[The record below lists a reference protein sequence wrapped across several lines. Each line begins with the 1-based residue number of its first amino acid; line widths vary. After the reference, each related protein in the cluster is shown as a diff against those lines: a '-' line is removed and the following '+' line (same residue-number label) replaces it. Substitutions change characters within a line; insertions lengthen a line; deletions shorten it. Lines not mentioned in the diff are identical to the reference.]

1 MIQPLAL
8 LPGLGQQLGLTL
20 HREIDQQRPQG
31 QQLLTVHRCAIEP
44 RTAGPTFAVQTFPFP
59 ADQKFVLR
67 LEIRLRQPSP
77 QKRRE
82 LKTGFDARPLGSLAQ
97 QPLASSSLSATQHC
111 IKGVEEERFSSTG
124 FTGEH
129 RETRSEL
136 QFEPIDQGDVLQ
148 LQTGEHAIP
157 GGDADRSDGSRR
169 LEGVHQTPL
178 TMTAELGDFIEA
190 AGLLEYDPA
199 AITRIYAGHPQ
210 RLIRRLWQTLV
221 PIGLLLLGVAF
232 DWLFQLLKDEE
243 RARSRAR
250 ECAELLVDLGPAF
263 IKAGQALS
271 TRPDIVPPL
280 LLEELSQLQDQ
291 LPGFDSDLAMACI
304 EEDLG
309 APVAELYEQL
319 DREPISAAS
328 LGQVHRGVLSNGQKV
343 AVKVQRPGLRE
354 QITLDLYIV
363 RNIAAWLNSNIGLI
377 RSDLVALIDELG
389 RRVFEEMD
397 YLNEAANAEKFAELH
412 RHNPRIAVPAIF
424 HEATSRR
431 VLTMEWIDG
440 VKLTN
445 LDAVREL
452 GIDPD
457 DMVDV
462 GVNCSLQQLLEHG
475 FFHADPHPGNLL
487 ALADGRLCY
496 LDFGMMSEVSR
507 ESRTGLIQAVVHLVN
522 RNFGKL
528 SKDFVT
534 LGFLA
539 EDVNLEPI
547 VPAFESVFSQA
558 LEAGVNRM
566 DFKAVTDDMSGV
578 MYKFPFRVPPYYA
591 LIIRSLVTLEGIA
604 LSVDPQFKI
613 LGAAYPY
620 FARRLMEDP
629 DPQLRQSLKEML
641 FDGDAFRW
649 TRLENLVSSAAS
661 QAQLDLEALL
671 DQLLDFLFSP
681 KAGLLRD
688 QLVEATVDRL
698 DAIGWSTMQRLGRR
712 LPKRLQPSAFQSRGL
727 PSADPLLQLEPI
739 RELINVLQSLPG
751 FTPDLLLK
759 RMPRLLNEPD
769 TRRMGVQVAQGLA
782 ERGVVRLVR
791 VAAGVST

>member
-1 MIQPLAL
+1 MA
-8 LPGLGQQLGLTL
+8 
-20 HREIDQQRPQG
+20 
-31 QQLLTVHRCAIEP
+31 
-44 RTAGPTFAVQTFPFP
+44 AV
-59 ADQKFVLR
+59 
-67 LEIRLRQPSP
+67 
-77 QKRRE
+77 
-82 LKTGFDARPLGSLAQ
+82 AQ
-97 QPLASSSLSATQHC
+97 H
-111 IKGVEEERFSSTG
+111 
-124 FTGEH
+124 
-129 RETRSEL
+129 
-136 QFEPIDQGDVLQ
+136 
-148 LQTGEHAIP
+148 
-157 GGDADRSDGSRR
+157 
-169 LEGVHQTPL
+169 
-178 TMTAELGDFIEA
+178 ELGDFIEA

-210 RLIRRLWQTLV
+210 RLLRRLWQTLV
-221 PIGLLLLGVAF
+221 PIGLLLLGIGI
-232 DWLFQLLKDEE
+232 DKLLGLLRNQE
-243 RARSRAR
+243 RARNRAK
-250 ECAELLVDLGPAF
+250 EFANLLVELGPAF

-271 TRPDIVPPL
+271 TRPDIVPPV
-280 LLEELSQLQDQ
+280 LLEELAQLQDQ

-304 EEDLG
+304 EDDLG
-309 APVAELYEQL
+309 APVDSIYSEL

-328 LGQVHRGVLSNGQKV
+328 LGQVHKGYLKNGQKV

-363 RNIAAWLNSNIGLI
+363 RNIAAWLNTNIGLI

-389 RRVFEEMD
+389 SRVFEEMD
-397 YLNEAANAEKFAELH
+397 YLNEAANAEKFRELH
-412 RHNPRIAVPAIF
+412 EHNIRIAVPEIF
-424 HEATSRR
+424 LEATSRR

-457 DMVDV
+457 DMVEV
-462 GVNCSLQQLLEHG
+462 GVSCSLQQLLEHG

-487 ALADGRLCY
+487 AMADGRLCY

-558 LEAGVNRM
+558 IEMGVNRM
-566 DFKAVTDDMSGV
+566 DFKSVTDDMSGV

-604 LSVDPQFKI
+604 LSVDPEFKI

-641 FDGDAFRW
+641 FDGEAFRW
-649 TRLENLVSSAAS
+649 TRLENLVASAAS
-661 QAQLDLEALL
+661 QSQLDLETLL
-671 DQLLDFLFSP
+671 DQVLDFLLSP
-681 KAGLLRD
+681 NGGMLRN
-688 QLVEATVDRL
+688 QLVEALADRL
-698 DAIGWSTMQRLGRR
+698 DAIGWTALQRIGRR
-712 LPKRLQPSAFQSRGL
+712 LPRAIQPTLLLDAT
-727 PSADPLLQLEPI
+727 PSFNEESYLDLEPI
-739 RELINVLQSLPG
+739 RQLIHVLQQLPG
-751 FTPDLLLK
+751 FNPELVFSRL
-759 RMPRLLNEPD
+759 PRLIRERD
-769 TRRMGVQVAQGLA
+769 ARQMGVALAQGLA
-782 ERGVVRLVR
+782 ERGVVRLVKAA
-791 VAAGVST
+791 AAGST

>member
-1 MIQPLAL
+1 
-8 LPGLGQQLGLTL
+8 
-20 HREIDQQRPQG
+20 
-31 QQLLTVHRCAIEP
+31 VIE
-44 RTAGPTFAVQTFPFP
+44 Q
-59 ADQKFVLR
+59 
-67 LEIRLRQPSP
+67 
-77 QKRRE
+77 
-82 LKTGFDARPLGSLAQ
+82 
-97 QPLASSSLSATQHC
+97 
-111 IKGVEEERFSSTG
+111 
-124 FTGEH
+124 
-129 RETRSEL
+129 
-136 QFEPIDQGDVLQ
+136 
-148 LQTGEHAIP
+148 
-157 GGDADRSDGSRR
+157 
-169 LEGVHQTPL
+169 
-178 TMTAELGDFIEA
+178 ELGDFIEA
-190 AGLLEYDPA
+190 SGLMAYDPA

-221 PIGLLLLGVAF
+221 PISLLLLGIGS
-232 DWLFQLLKDEE
+232 DWVLGLLRTPE
-243 RARSRAR
+243 RARRRAR

-271 TRPDIVPPL
+271 TRPDIVPPV
-280 LLEELSQLQDQ
+280 LLEELAQLQDQ
-291 LPGFDSDLAMACI
+291 LPGFSSDLAMACI

-309 APVAELYEQL
+309 APVHEHFDSLE
-319 DREPISAAS
+319 REPISAAS
-328 LGQVHRGVLSNGQKV
+328 LGQVHRGVLKGGQPV

-363 RNIAAWLNSNIGLI
+363 RNIADWLNRNIGVI

-389 RRVFEEMD
+389 QRVFEEMD
-397 YLNEAANAEKFAELH
+397 YLNEAANAERFRELH
-412 RHNPRIAVPAIF
+412 RNNPRIAVPAIYRD
-424 HEATSRR
+424 ATSRR

-445 LDAVREL
+445 LEAVRAM

-457 DMVDV
+457 DMVEV

-487 ALADGRLCY
+487 ALEDGRLCY

-522 RNFGKL
+522 RNFSKL
-528 SKDFVT
+528 SRDFVT

-558 LEAGVNRM
+558 LEMGVNRM
-566 DFKAVTDDMSGV
+566 DFKSVTDDMSGV
-578 MYKFPFRVPPYYA
+578 MYRFPFRVPPYYA

-604 LSVDPQFKI
+604 LSVDPDFKI

-649 TRLENLVSSAAS
+649 TRLENLVASAAS
-661 QAQLDLEALL
+661 QAQLDLDTLL
-671 DQLLDFLFSP
+671 DQVLDFLFSP
-681 KAGLLRD
+681 NGGMLRN
-688 QLVEATVDRL
+688 QLVDAVVDRL
-698 DAIGWSTMQRLGRR
+698 DALGWFTMRR
-712 LPKRLQPSAFQSRGL
+712 ISRQLPRRLQPPGLMASASWQA
-727 PSADPLLQLEPI
+727 ADDEMLDLEPI
-739 RELINVLQSLPG
+739 RQLVAVLQQLPG
-751 FTPDLLLK
+751 FRPELVLRRL
-759 RMPRLLNEPD
+759 PRLMREPGAR
-769 TRRMGVQVAQGLA
+769 TMGLSVAKGLA

-791 VAAGVST
+791 VAAGVPA

>member
-1 MIQPLAL
+1 MA
-8 LPGLGQQLGLTL
+8 
-20 HREIDQQRPQG
+20 
-31 QQLLTVHRCAIEP
+31 
-44 RTAGPTFAVQTFPFP
+44 
-59 ADQKFVLR
+59 
-67 LEIRLRQPSP
+67 
-77 QKRRE
+77 
-82 LKTGFDARPLGSLAQ
+82 
-97 QPLASSSLSATQHC
+97 
-111 IKGVEEERFSSTG
+111 
-124 FTGEH
+124 
-129 RETRSEL
+129 
-136 QFEPIDQGDVLQ
+136 
-148 LQTGEHAIP
+148 
-157 GGDADRSDGSRR
+157 
-169 LEGVHQTPL
+169 
-178 TMTAELGDFIEA
+178 AELGDFIEA

-221 PIGLLLLGVAF
+221 PIGLLLLGVGF
-232 DWLFQLLKDEE
+232 DWMFRRLKDEE
-243 RARSRAR
+243 LARSRAR

-291 LPGFDSDLAMACI
+291 LPGFESDLAMACI

-309 APVAELYEQL
+309 APVNELYAELER
-319 DREPISAAS
+319 DPISAAS
-328 LGQVHRGVLSNGQKV
+328 LGQVHRGVLKDGQKV

-363 RNIAAWLNSNIGLI
+363 RNIAAWLNTNIGLI

-397 YLNEAANAEKFAELH
+397 YLNEADNAEKFRDLH
-412 RHNPRIAVPAIF
+412 QHNPRIAVPSIYRDV
-424 HEATSRR
+424 TSRR

-445 LDAVREL
+445 LEAVREL
-452 GIDPD
+452 GINPD
-457 DMVDV
+457 DMVEV

-487 ALADGRLCY
+487 ALKDGRLCY

-507 ESRTGLIQAVVHLVN
+507 DSRTGLIQAVVHLVN

-547 VPAFESVFSQA
+547 VPAFEKVFSQA
-558 LEAGVNRM
+558 LQAGVNRM

-604 LSVDPQFKI
+604 LSVDPDFKI

-661 QAQLDLEALL
+661 QAQLDLEPLL
-671 DQLLDFLFSP
+671 DQLLNFLFS
-681 KAGLLRD
+681 ARNGLLRD
-688 QLVEATVDRL
+688 QLVDTAVTRI
-698 DAIGWSTMQRLGRR
+698 DAIGWSTVQRLSQR
-712 LPKRLQPSAFQSRGL
+712 LPRRLQPKAFGTYPRS
-727 PSADPLLQLEPI
+727 SSDPLLELEPV
-739 RELINVLQSLPG
+739 RQLIQVLQSLPG

-759 RMPRLLNEPD
+759 RLPRVLNEPD
-769 TRRMGVQVAQGLA
+769 ARRMGLQVAQGLA

-791 VAAGVST
+791 VAAGVPA

>member
-1 MIQPLAL
+1 MNQ
-8 LPGLGQQLGLTL
+8 
-20 HREIDQQRPQG
+20 
-31 QQLLTVHRCAIEP
+31 
-44 RTAGPTFAVQTFPFP
+44 
-59 ADQKFVLR
+59 
-67 LEIRLRQPSP
+67 
-77 QKRRE
+77 
-82 LKTGFDARPLGSLAQ
+82 
-97 QPLASSSLSATQHC
+97 
-111 IKGVEEERFSSTG
+111 
-124 FTGEH
+124 
-129 RETRSEL
+129 
-136 QFEPIDQGDVLQ
+136 
-148 LQTGEHAIP
+148 
-157 GGDADRSDGSRR
+157 
-169 LEGVHQTPL
+169 
-178 TMTAELGDFIEA
+178 ELGDFIEA
-190 AGLLEYDPA
+190 SGLMEYDPA
-199 AITRIYAGHPQ
+199 AITRIYAGHPN
-210 RLIRRLWQTLV
+210 RLLKRLWQTLV
-221 PIGLLLLGVAF
+221 PIGLLLLGIGF
-232 DWLFQLLKDEE
+232 DWLFQLLKSPE
-243 RARSRAR
+243 RARQRAG

-271 TRPDIVPPL
+271 TRPDIVPPV
-280 LLEELSQLQDQ
+280 LLEELAQLQDQ
-291 LPGFDSDLAMACI
+291 LPGFSSELAMACI

-309 APVAELYEQL
+309 APVDTIFATLE
-319 DREPISAAS
+319 REPISAAS
-328 LGQVHRGVLSNGQKV
+328 LGQVHRGVLKGGQRV

-397 YLNEAANAEKFAELH
+397 YLNEAQNAETFRDLH
-412 RHNPRIAVPAIF
+412 SHNPRIAVPRIYR
-424 HEATSRR
+424 EATSRR

-445 LDAVREL
+445 LEAVRAM

-457 DMVDV
+457 DMVEV

-487 ALADGRLCY
+487 ALQDGRLCY

-522 RNFGKL
+522 RNFSKL

-558 LEAGVNRM
+558 LEMGVNRM
-566 DFKAVTDDMSGV
+566 DFKSVTDDMSGV
-578 MYKFPFRVPPYYA
+578 MYRFPFRVPPYYA

-604 LSVDPQFKI
+604 LSVDPEFKI

-649 TRLENLVSSAAS
+649 ARLENLMASAAS
-661 QAQLDLEALL
+661 QAQLDLDTLL
-671 DQLLDFLFSP
+671 DQVLDFLFSP
-681 KAGLLRD
+681 NGGMLRN
-688 QLVEATVDRL
+688 QLVEAVIDRIDSFGWL
-698 DAIGWSTMQRLGRR
+698 AMRRIGRQ
-712 LPKRLQPSAFQSRGL
+712 LPRPLQPPALMMQSDWNDNEML
-727 PSADPLLQLEPI
+727 DLEPI
-739 RELINVLQSLPG
+739 RQLLSVLQQLPG
-751 FTPDLLLK
+751 FRPELLLS
-759 RMPRLLNEPD
+759 RLPRLLREPD
-769 TRRMGVQVAQGLA
+769 ARRMGFKVAKGLA
-782 ERGVVRLVR
+782 ERGVVRLVK
-791 VAAGVST
+791 VAAGVPA

>member
-1 MIQPLAL
+1 MA
-8 LPGLGQQLGLTL
+8 
-20 HREIDQQRPQG
+20 E
-31 QQLLTVHRCAIEP
+31 
-44 RTAGPTFAVQTFPFP
+44 
-59 ADQKFVLR
+59 
-67 LEIRLRQPSP
+67 
-77 QKRRE
+77 
-82 LKTGFDARPLGSLAQ
+82 
-97 QPLASSSLSATQHC
+97 
-111 IKGVEEERFSSTG
+111 
-124 FTGEH
+124 
-129 RETRSEL
+129 
-136 QFEPIDQGDVLQ
+136 
-148 LQTGEHAIP
+148 
-157 GGDADRSDGSRR
+157 
-169 LEGVHQTPL
+169 
-178 TMTAELGDFIEA
+178 ELGDFIEA
-190 AGLLEYDPA
+190 AGLLRYDPA

-221 PIGLLLLGVAF
+221 PIGLFLLGVAT
-232 DWLFQLLKDEE
+232 DWLLKQLQNPE
-243 RARSRAR
+243 RARARAK

-271 TRPDIVPPL
+271 TRPDIVPPV

-291 LPGFDSDLAMACI
+291 LPGFDSNLAMACI

-309 APVAELYEQL
+309 APVDDLFDELE
-319 DREPISAAS
+319 REPISAAS
-328 LGQVHRGVLSNGQKV
+328 LGQVHRGVLKNGQKV

-363 RNIAAWLNSNIGLI
+363 RNIAAWLNINIKLI

-397 YLNEAANAEKFAELH
+397 YLNEASNAETFAELH
-412 RHNPRIAVPAIF
+412 NHNPRIAVPKIF
-424 HEATSRR
+424 RDVTSRR

-445 LDAVREL
+445 LKAVREL
-452 GIDPD
+452 GIDPE
-457 DMVDV
+457 DMVEV
-462 GVNCSLQQLLEHG
+462 GVSCSLQQLLEHG

-487 ALADGRLCY
+487 ALSDGRLCY

-522 RNFGKL
+522 RNFRKL

-604 LSVDPQFKI
+604 LSVDPEFKI

-641 FDGDAFRW
+641 FDGDVFRW

-661 QAQLDLEALL
+661 QADLDLNRLL
-671 DQLLDFLFSP
+671 DQLLDFLFS
-681 KAGLLRD
+681 ANGGLLRD
-688 QLVEATVDRL
+688 ELVETTVDRL
-698 DAIGWSTMQRLGRR
+698 DAIGWSTMQRLSSR
-712 LPKRLQPSAFQSRGL
+712 LPKRLVPASFVSTEPTL
-727 PSADPLLQLEPI
+727 DDPLLQLEPI
-739 RELINVLQSLPG
+739 RQLVQVLQSLPG
-751 FTPDLLLK
+751 FSPDLLMK
-759 RMPRLLNEPD
+759 RLPRMVNEPES
-769 TRRMGVQVAQGLA
+769 RRMGLQVAQGLA

-791 VAAGVST
+791 VAAGVRP